1 MKFHTIYNRPPR
13 VVSPHGGKSLAA
25 QEYKDESD
33 INVILKRYAAGDNSV
48 VRSSGVFAD
57 VSQLGDFQSQLEI
70 VRRATEDFAA
80 LPADVRSRFGN
91 DPASLVAFLSDS
103 SHDDEAVKLG
113 LKVRPTVEP
122 SLAEQI
128 TEGVTNA
135 LAKKASAASVEAINT

>member
-1 MKFHTIYNRPPR
+1 MKFHTIYNLPPR
-13 VVSPHGGKSLAA
+13 FFSPHGGKSLAA

-33 INVILKRYAAGDNSV
+33 INVILKRYACGDNSV
-48 VRSSGVFAD
+48 VRTSGVFAD
-57 VSQLGDFQSQLEI
+57 VSQLGDFQTQLEV

-91 DPASLVAFLSDS
+91 DPAALFAFLADS
-103 SHDDEAVKLG
+103 SNDNEAVKLG

-135 LAKKASAASVEAINT
+135 LAKKAPAASVEVTNT

>member
-33 INVILKRYAAGDNSV
+33 INVILKRYASGDNSV

-57 VSQLGDFQSQLEI
+57 VSQLGDFQTQLEV

-80 LPADVRSRFGN
+80 LPAEVRSRFGN
-91 DPASLVAFLSDS
+91 DPAVLVAFLADP
-103 SHDDEAVKLG
+103 SHDEEAIKLG
-113 LKVRPTVEP
+113 LKVRPSVEP
-122 SLAEQI
+122 SLSEQI

-135 LAKKASAASVEAINT
+135 LAKKASAASVETLNT

>member
-1 MKFHTIYNRPPR
+1 MKFCTLYDRPQR
-13 VVSPHGGKSLAA
+13 VFSPHGGVSLTA

-33 INVILKRYAAGDNSV
+33 INVILKRYAAGDNTV

-57 VSQLGDFQSQLEI
+57 VSALGDFQSSLEV

-80 LPADVRSRFGN
+80 LPADIRERFGN
-91 DPASLVAFLSDS
+91 DPAALVAFLSDS
-103 SHDDEAVKLG
+103 SHDEEAVKLG
-113 LKVRPTVEP
+113 LKVLPDAEP

-135 LAKKASAASVEAINT
+135 LAKKATAASVEHSNT